1 MRNYHIRK
9 KYRTYMN
16 LTFIYLR
23 KENPRQILKK
33 KQLAPRSLTFPR
45 PSAYI
50 LFIDIYYTSTLHTST
65 LVYLVVPLQV
75 LNYEG

>member
-1 MRNYHIRK
+1 
-9 KYRTYMN
+9 MN

-50 LFIDIYYTSTLHTST
+50 LFIDIYYTSTL
-65 LVYLVVPLQV
+65 VYLVVPLQV